1 MGMKVQSDT
10 SNAADLEDGERNQ
23 EPRAIGSLPEQA
35 RNGFSLLVHR
45 KLGEEVLDRVTSARS
60 IKPTVLW
67 FIFYATA

>member
-35 RNGFSLLVHR
+35 RNGFSLLVYR

-60 IKPTVLW
+60 MKPTVLW